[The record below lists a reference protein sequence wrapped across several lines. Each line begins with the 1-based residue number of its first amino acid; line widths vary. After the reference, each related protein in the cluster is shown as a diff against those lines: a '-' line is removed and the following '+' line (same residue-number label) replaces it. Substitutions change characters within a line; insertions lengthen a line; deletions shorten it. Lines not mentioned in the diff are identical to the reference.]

1 MANASFKRTSDMAYL
16 PYGLL
21 AGSTPH
27 LGPQLETEKFAKD
40 GLIRHR
46 ADFYRII
53 DVGGSYAEVASG
65 YRDG

>member
-1 MANASFKRTSDMAYL
+1 MAFRIDYYKEDLM
-16 PYGLL
+16 

-27 LGPQLETEKFAKD
+27 PGPQQETEKFAKD

-53 DVGGSYAEVASG
+53 DADSNAEVASG
-65 YRDG
+65 RIDG